1 MLTVTQSVT
10 NAAPGAASV
19 PFARINRTDK
29 TMSQDTWQVHSGP
42 IGAFDGSVNF
52 SNNYTDVAKAGS
64 IARQAP
70 PTGSALP
77 TSTGCRR

>member
-1 MLTVTQSVT
+1 
-10 NAAPGAASV
+10 
-19 PFARINRTDK
+19 
-29 TMSQDTWQVHSGP
+29 MSQDTWQVHSGP

-64 IARQAP
+64 IARRAP